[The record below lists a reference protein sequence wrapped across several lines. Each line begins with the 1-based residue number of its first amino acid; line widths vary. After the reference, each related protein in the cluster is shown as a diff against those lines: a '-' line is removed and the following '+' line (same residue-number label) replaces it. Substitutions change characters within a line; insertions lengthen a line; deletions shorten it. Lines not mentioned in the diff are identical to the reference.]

1 MTLQY
6 RLRWLSLHGVPRVVL
21 RVQSRRGDIFAR
33 MMGPEGI
40 ADPHPYLEQIRA
52 QGTLVKTPLPWVTCD
67 HALARAILRD
77 NRFGVRSS
85 ARIEIP
91 ELLQKLASRVPPPAN
106 PADPPAM
113 LRLNP
118 PEHTTMRRPVVSAF
132 TPRAV
137 NKLRDRV
144 ETVTEELLDAL
155 PAGESV
161 DLVEAFA
168 SRVPI
173 AIIFEMLGMP
183 REDQEKFLHWGEA
196 MTPMLDVGISWRTY
210 DRAMRAAQELNDY
223 LDRHIER
230 LRREPGDDVL
240 SNMIKGGDL
249 DHYALKAN
257 TSIIIGAGFET
268 TANLISHA
276 VTLLL
281 THREQLDRLNAE
293 PELWPNAVDEV
304 LRYEPPVFITARS
317 ALTDLELA
325 GVPLPQGAMVML
337 SLAGANRD
345 PAVFSN
351 PHRFDVARPN
361 ANEHLAFSSG
371 VHACFG
377 ANLAR
382 MEAGHALRALFAR
395 FPDMRSAAP
404 PRLRSQLTFRGYE
417 HVPVELGRSVG
428 ATPSASIEN

>member
-6 RLRWLSLHGVPRVVL
+6 WLRWLSLQGVPRVVL
-21 RVQSRRGDIFAR
+21 RVQSRRGDTFAR
-33 MMGPEGI
+33 MLGPEGI
-40 ADPHPYLEQIRA
+40 ADPHPYLEKLRA

-67 HALARAILRD
+67 HAVVRTVLRD

-91 ELLQKLASRVPPPAN
+91 ELLQKFANRVPPPAN

-113 LRLNP
+113 LRMNP
-118 PEHTTMRRPVVSAF
+118 PEHTAMRRPVVSAF
-132 TPRAV
+132 TPRAIQ
-137 NKLRDRV
+137 KLRNRV
-144 ETVTEELLDAL
+144 ETVTEELLDAM
-155 PAGESV
+155 PANGSV
-161 DLVEAFA
+161 DMVEAFA

-173 AIIFEMLGMP
+173 AIIFEMLGLP
-183 REDQEKFLHWGEA
+183 PEDQEKFLFWGEE
-196 MTPMLDVGISWRTY
+196 MTPMLDVGISWRAY
-210 DRAMRAAQELNDY
+210 DRAMRAAQQLNDY
-223 LDRHIER
+223 LDGHIER
-230 LRREPGDDVL
+230 LRRAPGEDIL
-240 SNMIKGGDL
+240 SAMITGGDL

-268 TANLISHA
+268 TANLIGHA

-281 THREQLDRLNAE
+281 SHPEQLDRLRAE
-293 PELWPNAVDEV
+293 PELWPNAVEEV

-317 ALTDLELA
+317 ALTDLELE
-325 GVPLPQGAMVML
+325 GIQLPQGAMIML

-345 PAVFSN
+345 PAVFDD

-361 ANEHLAFSSG
+361 ANQHLAFSSG

-382 MEAGHALRALFAR
+382 MEAGHALRALFER

-404 PRLRSQLTFRGYE
+404 PRLRRQLTFRGYE
-417 HVPVELGRSVG
+417 HMPVQLGRSAH
-428 ATPSASIEN
+428 ATRSAAG

>member
-6 RLRWLSLHGVPRVVL
+6 WLRWLSLQGVPRLVL
-21 RVQSRRGDIFAR
+21 RVQSRRGDTFAR

-40 ADPHPYLEQIRA
+40 RDPHPYIEQIRA
-52 QGTLVKTPLPWVTCD
+52 QGKLVKTPLPWATCD
-67 HALARAILRD
+67 HALVRTILRD

-91 ELLQKLASRVPPPAN
+91 KVLAKFANRMPPPAN

-113 LRLNP
+113 LRMNP
-118 PEHTTMRRPVVSAF
+118 PEHTTMRKPVVSAF

-137 NKLRDRV
+137 EKLRERV
-144 ETVTEELLDAL
+144 ETVTEELLDAM
-155 PAGESV
+155 PSDGSV
-161 DLVEAFA
+161 DMVEAFA

-173 AIIFEMLGMP
+173 AIIFEMLGLP
-183 REDQEKFLHWGEA
+183 RADMEQFLFWGEE
-196 MTPMLDVGISWRTY
+196 MTPMLDVGISWSKY
-210 DRAMRAAQELNDY
+210 HRAMRSAQQLNDY

-230 LRREPGDDVL
+230 LRCEPGEDVL
-240 SNMIKGGDL
+240 SNMITGSQL

-268 TANLISHA
+268 TANLIGHA
-276 VTLLL
+276 ITLLL
-281 THREQLDRLNAE
+281 NHPEQLDRLRAE
-293 PELWPNAVDEV
+293 PELWPNAVEEV

-317 ALTDLELA
+317 ALTELELE
-325 GVPLPQGAMVML
+325 GVQLPQGAMIML

-345 PAVFSN
+345 PAVFDD
-351 PHRFDVARPN
+351 PHRFDVTRPN

-382 MEAGHALRALFAR
+382 MEAGYALRAMFER
-395 FPDMRSAAP
+395 FPDMRPAGP
-404 PRLRSQLTFRGYE
+404 PRLRQQLTFRGYAQ
-417 HVPVELGRSVG
+417 VPVRLGPAVH
-428 ATPSASIEN
+428 ATSRH